1 MRVETIKHM
10 QKWGGAV
17 AGIVVLKYLCEF
29 GEFDQAL
36 KLWNSDDITA
46 EATKT
51 TLKLLKM

>member
-1 MRVETIKHM
+1 MRRRV
-10 QKWGGAV
+10 V
-17 AGIVVLKYLCEF
+17 AGLVVLKYLCEF

-51 TLKLLKM
+51 TLKL